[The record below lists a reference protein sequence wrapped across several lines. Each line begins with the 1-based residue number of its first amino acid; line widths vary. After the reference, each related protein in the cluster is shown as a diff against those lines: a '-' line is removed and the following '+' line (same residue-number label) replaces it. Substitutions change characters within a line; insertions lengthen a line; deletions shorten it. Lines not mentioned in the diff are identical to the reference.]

1 MMDGNDYLIRLTP
14 RKYDIYTLAT
24 ALEEGMNEAA
34 NAVAVDPFTATPNAD
49 AGTITIG
56 VDGAVTFTIYNDI
69 DLSTRVNGQWTGE
82 FYSPQNPMSINTV
95 LRTNG
100 KALGVYNA
108 NTFYTTGF
116 VDLQPL
122 HSLFLASNR
131 LSTYSNLGPA
141 SQRNIL
147 KKILITSDFGEV
159 NTSMDAWHDDKVNV
173 GGLSL
178 KLLECQLRDAYGNII
193 DLNAAHITLSLLFVR
208 M

>member
-1 MMDGNDYLIRLTP
+1 MMNDDDYLIPLTP
-14 RKYDIYTLAT
+14 RKCNITLAV
-24 ALEEGMNEAA
+24 ALEEGMNEAT
-34 NAVAVDPFTATPNAD
+34 NTVLVDPFTITPDAD

-56 VDGAVTFTIYNDI
+56 VGGAVTFTIFNDT
-69 DLSTRVNGQWTGE
+69 DLSTRVNGTWAGE
-82 FYSPQNPMSINTV
+82 FYSPQNPTSINTV
-95 LRTNG
+95 LRING
-100 KALGVYNA
+100 KTLQLYDV

-122 HSLFLASNR
+122 HSLYLASNR

-159 NTSMDAWHDDKVNV
+159 NTSMGAWHDDKVNV

-178 KLLECQLRDAYGNII
+178 KLLDFRLLDAYGNTI
-193 DLNAAHITLSLLFVR
+193 DLNGARITFSLLFVKL
-208 M
+208 